1 MSTTQPEP
9 AATTRDDQLAQ
20 LLAELTEKATL
31 GQVAEVESL
40 AREHPDLADELRELW
55 ATAQLA
61 DDLAQTT
68 ENADITI
75 DHSFAKPATLA
86 VPPPCI
92 GDCVLLEELGRG
104 GMGVVYRARQLGL
117 DRIVALKI
125 LRDAAAASTI
135 DLARFRAESSSAAGL
150 DHPHI
155 VPVYAVGDHEGQ
167 PYFIMRL
174 IEGQSLARRLA
185 EGPIPA
191 REAAVL
197 LTPIA
202 RAVDYAHR
210 HGVLHRDLKP
220 SNILVDRD
228 GMPHVADFGLAKRL
242 DVDLD
247 LTSSGAIVGT
257 PGYMAPEQVG
267 MGRGRIGPAS
277 DVYSLGAIL
286 YQMLTGRPPFQAA
299 TALDTVFLVLEQDP
313 LPPRLLNPR
322 VDRDLEL
329 ISLKCLQKPADL
341 RYSTAAALAS
351 DLEAY
356 LAGEP
361 TSARSGRL
369 TTVVSRALRETHHA
383 AVLENWGLL
392 WIWHSVVVLLLC
404 LLTNFLQ
411 ERGVKSPG
419 PYLLIWTVGFSAWA
433 AIFWWLRHRGG
444 PVTFVERQ
452 IAHVW
457 GASMIGCSLLFVIE
471 IMLGLPVLSLSPV
484 LAVFGGM
491 VFLIKAGILS
501 GMFYIPA
508 AGMFLTA
515 GLMAAWPRFAV
526 TMFGVSSGL
535 GFFVPG
541 LMYQLRRARSAG
553 VIGANRFST
562 SWRDRRSVVHSP
574 FRGTSN
580 FTHATVCRR
589 SSGIWFAQVTRS
601 AWIQTAAVGVV
612 NGGQPC

>member
-1 MSTTQPEP
+1 MSSTQPAP

-20 LLAELTEKATL
+20 LLTGLTEQAAL
-31 GQVAEVESL
+31 GQVDDVESL
-40 AREHPDLADELRELW
+40 AREHPDLAVELRELW

-61 DDLAQTT
+61 DGLAQTT
-68 ENADITI
+68 ENAAITI
-75 DHSFAKPATLA
+75 HHSFAKPATA
-86 VPPPCI
+86 TVPPPRI
-92 GDCVLLEELGRG
+92 GDCELLEELGRG

-125 LRDAAAASTI
+125 LRDASAASSI
-135 DLARFRAESSSAAGL
+135 DLARFRAEASSAAGL

-174 IEGQSLARRLA
+174 IEGQALARRLA
-185 EGPIPA
+185 EGPIPP

-210 HGVLHRDLKP
+210 RGILHRDLKP
-220 SNILVDRD
+220 SNILVDRE

-242 DVDLD
+242 DVDLN

-257 PGYMAPEQVG
+257 PGYMAPEQVA
-267 MGRGRIGPAS
+267 MGRGQIGPAS

-313 LPPRLLNPR
+313 VPPRLLNPR
-322 VDRDLEL
+322 VDRELEL
-329 ISLKCLQKPADL
+329 ISLKCLQKPTDL
-341 RYSTAAALAS
+341 RYASAAALAS

-369 TTVVSRALRETHHA
+369 TMVVSRALRETHHA

-411 ERGVKSPG
+411 ERGVESPG
-419 PYLLIWTVGFSAWA
+419 PYLLIWTVGFSTWA

-457 GASMIGCSLLFVIE
+457 GASMIGCSLLFLIE

-515 GLMAAWPRFAV
+515 GLMATWPRFAI

-541 LMYQLRRARSAG
+541 LMYQLRRVRSLR
-553 VIGANRFST
+553 VFDANRVST
-562 SWRDRRSVVHSP
+562 SRRDS
-574 FRGTSN
+574 
-580 FTHATVCRR
+580 
-589 SSGIWFAQVTRS
+589 Q
-601 AWIQTAAVGVV
+601 Q
-612 NGGQPC
+612 

>member
-1 MSTTQPEP
+1 M
-9 AATTRDDQLAQ
+9 
-20 LLAELTEKATL
+20 AETGE
-31 GQVAEVESL
+31 
-40 AREHPDLADELRELW
+40 
-55 ATAQLA
+55 
-61 DDLAQTT
+61 
-68 ENADITI
+68 TI
-75 DHSFAKPATLA
+75 DHPPTTAFKGEAPSVPGA
-86 VPPPCI
+86 VPPRI
-92 GDCVLLEELGRG
+92 GDCELLQELGRG
-104 GMGVVYRARQLGL
+104 GMGVVYCARHVRLEA
-117 DRIVALKI
+117 IVALKI
-125 LRDAAAASTI
+125 LRNASAASAV
-135 DLARFRAESSSAAGL
+135 DLARFRAEATSAARL
-150 DHPHI
+150 AHPNI
-155 VPVYAVGDHEGQ
+155 VPVYDVGVHEGQ
-167 PYFIMRL
+167 PYFIMR
-174 IEGQSLARRLA
+174 IINGQSLARRLA
-185 EGPIPA
+185 DGPIPA
-191 REAAVL
+191 REAASL
-197 LTPIA
+197 LAPIA
-202 RAVDYAHR
+202 RAMDYAHR

-220 SNILVDRD
+220 SNILLDED
-228 GMPHVADFGLAKRL
+228 GIPHVADFGLAKRL

-267 MGRGRIGPAS
+267 IGRGRIGPAS

-299 TALDTVFLVLEQDP
+299 TAIDTVFLVLEQDP

-322 VDRDLEL
+322 VDRDLEM

-341 RYSTAAALAS
+341 RYSTAAGLAS

-361 TSARSGRL
+361 TSARSGRF
-369 TTVVSRALRETHHA
+369 TTIVSRALRETHHA

-404 LLTNFLQ
+404 LLTNYLQ

-419 PYLLIWTVGFSAWA
+419 PYLLIWTVGFSTWA
-433 AIFWWLRHRGG
+433 AIFWRLRHRGG

-457 GASMIGCSLLFVIE
+457 GASMIGCSLLFLIE

-515 GLMAAWPRFAV
+515 GLMAAWPRFAI

-541 LMYQLRRARSAG
+541 LMYQLRRVRSLR
-553 VIGANRFST
+553 VFGASRVST
-562 SWRDRRSVVHSP
+562 SERD
-574 FRGTSN
+574 
-580 FTHATVCRR
+580 A
-589 SSGIWFAQVTRS
+589 
-601 AWIQTAAVGVV
+601 
-612 NGGQPC
+612 

>member
-1 MSTTQPEP
+1 
-9 AATTRDDQLAQ
+9 
-20 LLAELTEKATL
+20 
-31 GQVAEVESL
+31 
-40 AREHPDLADELRELW
+40 
-55 ATAQLA
+55 
-61 DDLAQTT
+61 
-68 ENADITI
+68 
-75 DHSFAKPATLA
+75 
-86 VPPPCI
+86 
-92 GDCVLLEELGRG
+92 
-104 GMGVVYRARQLGL
+104 MGVVYRARQLGL
-117 DRIVALKI
+117 GRIVALKI
-125 LRDAAAASTI
+125 LRDASAASAL
-135 DLARFRAESSSAAGL
+135 DVARFRAEASSAAQL

-185 EGPIPA
+185 DGPIPP
-191 REAAVL
+191 REAAAL
-197 LTPIA
+197 LAPIA

-210 HGVLHRDLKP
+210 RGVLHRDLKP
-220 SNILVDRD
+220 SNILVDRE
-228 GMPHVADFGLAKRL
+228 GRPHVADFGLAKRL
-242 DVDLD
+242 DVDLE

-267 MGRGRIGPAS
+267 VGRGRIGPAS

-299 TALDTVFLVLEQDP
+299 SALDTVFLVLEQDP

-329 ISLKCLQKPADL
+329 IALKCLQKPADL
-341 RYSTAAALAS
+341 RYPSAAALAS

-361 TSARSGRL
+361 ISARSGRL

-404 LLTNFLQ
+404 LLTNYLQ
-411 ERGVKSPG
+411 EQGVQSPG
-419 PYLLIWTVGFSAWA
+419 PYLLIWTVGFSTWA

-471 IMLGLPVLSLSPV
+471 ILLGLPVLYLSPV
-484 LAVFGGM
+484 LAVLSGM

-501 GMFYIPA
+501 GIFYIPA
-508 AGMFLTA
+508 AAMFLTA
-515 GLMAAWPRFAV
+515 GLMAIWPRFAI
-526 TMFGVSSGL
+526 TMFGVVSGA

-541 LMYQLRRARSAG
+541 LMYHYRRVRSG
-553 VIGANRFST
+553 
-562 SWRDRRSVVHSP
+562 
-574 FRGTSN
+574 
-580 FTHATVCRR
+580 
-589 SSGIWFAQVTRS
+589 
-601 AWIQTAAVGVV
+601 QTIRPPKRISDDVG
-612 NGGQPC
+612 

>member
-1 MSTTQPEP
+1 MSFEP
-9 AATTRDDQLAQ
+9 SAEPVLPRDDELAR
-20 LLAELTEKATL
+20 LLAEMIENASQ
-31 GQVAEVESL
+31 G
-40 AREHPDLADELRELW
+40 RIPDIDAAIRRNPKIGDELRELW
-55 ATAQLA
+55 QTAQLA
-61 DDLAQTT
+61 DELARAT
-68 ENADITI
+68 EVDATI
-75 DHSFAKPATLA
+75 DHSPAVGLA
-86 VPPPCI
+86 RGESSVAGAAPTRI
-92 GDCVLLEELGRG
+92 GDCELLQELGRG
-104 GMGVVYRARQLGL
+104 GMGVVYCARHVPL
-117 DRIVALKI
+117 DAIVALKI
-125 LRDAAAASTI
+125 LRNASAASAV
-135 DLARFRAESSSAAGL
+135 DLARFRAEASSAARL
-150 DHPHI
+150 SHPNI
-155 VPVYAVGDHEGQ
+155 VPVYDVGLHEGQ
-167 PYFIMRL
+167 PYFIMR
-174 IEGQSLARRLA
+174 IINGQSLARRLA
-185 EGPIPA
+185 DGPIPA
-191 REAAVL
+191 RDAATL
-197 LTPIA
+197 LAPIA
-202 RAVDYAHR
+202 RAMDYAHR

-220 SNILVDRD
+220 SNILLDED
-228 GMPHVADFGLAKRL
+228 GIPHVADFGLAKRL
-242 DVDLD
+242 DIDLE

-267 MGRGRIGPAS
+267 MGRGRIGPGS

-329 ISLKCLQKPADL
+329 IALKCLQKPADL
-341 RYSTAAALAS
+341 RYPSAAGLAS

-361 TSARSGRL
+361 ISARSGRFM
-369 TTVVSRALRETHHA
+369 TVVSRALRETHHA

-404 LLTNFLQ
+404 LLTNYLQ
-411 ERGVKSPG
+411 ERDVQSPE

-471 IMLGLPVLSLSPV
+471 ILLGLPVLSLSPV
-484 LAVFGGM
+484 LAVLGGM

-508 AGMFLTA
+508 AAMFLTA
-515 GLMAAWPRFAV
+515 SLMAIWPRFAI
-526 TMFGVSSGL
+526 TLFGVASGA

-541 LMYQLRRARSAG
+541 LLYHFRRVRSAQSSLPPKKNS
-553 VIGANRFST
+553 AEFS
-562 SWRDRRSVVHSP
+562 
-574 FRGTSN
+574 
-580 FTHATVCRR
+580 
-589 SSGIWFAQVTRS
+589 
-601 AWIQTAAVGVV
+601 
-612 NGGQPC
+612 

>member
-1 MSTTQPEP
+1 MPRKARIPDIDAAIRRNP
-9 AATTRDDQLAQ
+9 AL
-20 LLAELTEKATL
+20 E
-31 GQVAEVESL
+31 
-40 AREHPDLADELRELW
+40 DELRELW
-55 ATAQLA
+55 QTAQLA
-61 DDLAQTT
+61 DELVRMAETR
-68 ENADITI
+68 ETI
-75 DHSFAKPATLA
+75 DHPPTAGFKGEVPSVPGA
-86 VPPPCI
+86 VPPRI
-92 GDCVLLEELGRG
+92 GDCELLQELGRG
-104 GMGVVYRARQLGL
+104 GMGVVYCARHIRLEA
-117 DRIVALKI
+117 IVALKI
-125 LRDAAAASTI
+125 LRNASAASAV
-135 DLARFRAESSSAAGL
+135 DLARFRAEATSAARL
-150 DHPHI
+150 AHPNI
-155 VPVYAVGDHEGQ
+155 VPVYDVGVHEGQ
-167 PYFIMRL
+167 PYFIMR
-174 IEGQSLARRLA
+174 IINGQSLARRLA
-185 EGPIPA
+185 DGPIPA
-191 REAAVL
+191 REAASL
-197 LTPIA
+197 LAPIA
-202 RAVDYAHR
+202 RAMDYAHR

-220 SNILVDRD
+220 SNILLDED
-228 GMPHVADFGLAKRL
+228 GIPHVADFGLAKRL

-267 MGRGRIGPAS
+267 IDRGRIGPAS

-322 VDRDLEL
+322 VDRELEL

-341 RYSTAAALAS
+341 RYSTASALAS

-361 TSARSGRL
+361 TSARSGRF
-369 TTVVSRALRETHHA
+369 TTIVSRALRETHHA

-404 LLTNFLQ
+404 LLTNSLQ

-457 GASMIGCSLLFVIE
+457 GASMIGCSLLFLIE

-515 GLMAAWPRFAV
+515 GLMAVWPRFAI

-541 LMYQLRRARSAG
+541 LMYQLRPCAFFA
-553 VIGANRFST
+553 VTEANRVSISRRGPFSHQASGGIEART
-562 SWRDRRSVVHSP
+562 AHRHVAE
-574 FRGTSN
+574 
-580 FTHATVCRR
+580 HA
-589 SSGIWFAQVTRS
+589 AMLY
-601 AWIQTAAVGVV
+601 
-612 NGGQPC
+612 

>member
-1 MSTTQPEP
+1 
-9 AATTRDDQLAQ
+9 
-20 LLAELTEKATL
+20 
-31 GQVAEVESL
+31 
-40 AREHPDLADELRELW
+40 
-55 ATAQLA
+55 
-61 DDLAQTT
+61 
-68 ENADITI
+68 
-75 DHSFAKPATLA
+75 
-86 VPPPCI
+86 
-92 GDCVLLEELGRG
+92 
-104 GMGVVYRARQLGL
+104 MGVVYRARQIGL

-125 LRDAAAASTI
+125 LRDASAASTI
-135 DLARFRAESSSAAGL
+135 DLARLRAEASSAAAL

-174 IEGQSLARRLA
+174 IEGQPLARRLA
-185 EGPIPA
+185 DGPIPA

-220 SNILVDRD
+220 SNILVDRE

-313 LPPRLLNPR
+313 VPPRLLNPR
-322 VDRDLEL
+322 VDRELEL
-329 ISLKCLQKPADL
+329 IALKCLQKPADL

-361 TSARSGRL
+361 TSARSGRF
-369 TTVVSRALRETHHA
+369 TTIVSRALRETHHA

-404 LLTNFLQ
+404 LLTNYLQ

-419 PYLLIWTVGFSAWA
+419 PYLLIWTVGFSTWA

-457 GASMIGCSLLFVIE
+457 GAEHDRLLV
-471 IMLGLPVLSLSPV
+471 
-484 LAVFGGM
+484 AVRDRNHAWSAGTFTFAGAGG
-491 VFLIKAGILS
+491 
-501 GMFYIPA
+501 
-508 AGMFLTA
+508 
-515 GLMAAWPRFAV
+515 
-526 TMFGVSSGL
+526 
-535 GFFVPG
+535 
-541 LMYQLRRARSAG
+541 LRRNGVPDQGRDSLRNVLHTGCRDVPDRGFDGERGRDSRS
-553 VIGANRFST
+553 R
-562 SWRDRRSVVHSP
+562 
-574 FRGTSN
+574 
-580 FTHATVCRR
+580 CLE
-589 SSGIWFAQVTRS
+589 
-601 AWIQTAAVGVV
+601 
-612 NGGQPC
+612 